1 MTSAADRSSFEARTE
16 ALLRISRAIE
26 TATTLDELLLLALYE
41 MARLL
46 EVPLGSVALLSADD
60 RALDVVCTLP
70 PRVDALPPAA
80 ANGSGPIA
88 EALARR
94 EILQLLDL
102 SADPERHQV
111 ADQLLGSPADSLLLL
126 PLVTQDRPIGVM
138 SMAQR
143 VGSRIFSADE
153 LALARVLASQIAAA
167 VAAFRI
173 TEAAQRRSAELA
185 TVNDIAA
192 TVTSSLDTHEVY
204 RLVVQKLNEYF
215 HVDAGSLLMLDE
227 QTGELEFVM
236 TLEAGEEK
244 LAGVR
249 VPKGAGVVG
258 YVAETQQPLVVL
270 DAQNHPL
277 FYAKISE
284 GVGYVTRSLLAVPM
298 VVKGRTI
305 GVIELLNKLDGQF
318 SDEDTD
324 RLMAMAATIAVAIE
338 NARLFQEVAVGRDRF
353 AAILNS
359 TQDGILMADIHGLV
373 LTANPMLEP
382 WFGLSPAQLVGQP
395 LSSLLDELSQRTREV
410 APPRVI
416 GDDGDVVCSDIE
428 VLRPQ
433 RRFVRRISSP
443 VRDAAQHVMGHLE
456 VFHDISQEKELEQ
469 LRDDYTSMLVH
480 DLRAPLT
487 SIMNGLLMVKR
498 GLGGPITEQQNEL
511 ISIAHQGSQTMLA
524 MVNNL
529 LDIARMEQGRM
540 PLELEPVS
548 FYRLGD
554 QMFERLQA
562 VVQSRNLMLKT
573 ELPLGLPPINA
584 DRDKLARVLQNLLD
598 NAVKFSPAGGIITLG
613 AAVIEPDRSPKS
625 LPVQLPA
632 PVREPSLVAWI
643 RDQGPGI
650 PREFHQR
657 IFDKFGQVHSTRRAR
672 GSGLGLAF
680 CKLAIEAHRGRIW
693 VESVEG
699 QGSTF
704 AFTLPIVADPEDE
717 LG

>member
-1 MTSAADRSSFEARTE
+1 MTSAADRSSLEARTE

-46 EVPLGSVALLSADD
+46 DLPLGSVALASADA
-60 RALDVVCTLP
+60 RSLDVVCTLP
-70 PRVDALPPAA
+70 PRVGTLPPVDAA
-80 ANGSGPIA
+80 SFAQID
-88 EALARR
+88 EAFARR
-94 EILQLLDL
+94 EITQFADLNGDPGSHALARALLD
-102 SADPERHQV
+102 A
-111 ADQLLGSPADSLLLL
+111 PAQALLLL
-126 PLVTQDRPIGVM
+126 PLVTQDRAIGVM
-138 SMAQR
+138 SMASDVAPR
-143 VGSRIFSADE
+143 SFGPEE

-173 TEAAQRRSAELA
+173 TESAQRRSAELA

-249 VPKGAGVVG
+249 VPKGVGVVG
-258 YVAETQQPLVVL
+258 YVAETQLPLVVP

-284 GVGYVTRSLLAVPM
+284 GVGYITRSLIAVPM

-305 GVIELLNKLDGQF
+305 GVIELLNKLDGEF
-318 SDEDTD
+318 TNEDVE
-324 RLMAMAATIAVAIE
+324 RLMAMAATISVAIE
-338 NARLFQEVAVGRDRF
+338 NARLFQQVAVGRDRF

-373 LTANPMLEP
+373 LMANPMLEQL
-382 WFGLSPAQLVGQP
+382 FGLRPNQLVGRP
-395 LSSLLDELSQRTREV
+395 LSELLGELGQRTREI

-416 GDDGDVVCSDIE
+416 GDDGDVVCTDIE
-428 VLRPQ
+428 VIRPQ
-433 RRFVRRISSP
+433 RHFVRRISSP
-443 VRDAAQHVMGHLE
+443 VRDAAQQVMGHLE

-469 LRDDYTSMLVH
+469 LREDYTSMLVH

-498 GLGGPITEQQNEL
+498 GLGGPITAQQDEL
-511 ISIAHQGSQTMLA
+511 ITIAHQGSQTMLE

-554 QMFERLQA
+554 QMLERLQA
-562 VVQSRNLMLKT
+562 VLQSRQLTLKS
-573 ELPLGLPPINA
+573 ELPLGLPPLSA

-598 NAVKFSPAGGIITLG
+598 NAVKFSPSGATIVLG
-613 AAVIEPDRSPKS
+613 AAVVSPEVETQS

-632 PVREPSLVAWI
+632 PPKEPCLVAWI

-657 IFDKFGQVHSTRRAR
+657 IFDKFGQVHSTRRSR

-680 CKLAIEAHRGRIW
+680 CKLAVEAHQGRIW

-704 AFTLPIVADPEDE
+704 AFTLPIASENAFE